1 MPSNI
6 QVFLRPHLIS
16 NHFGSEKTNIKK
28 VKIVPINETLS
39 LCKPNKINGVAKS
52 QPHKYKKGKNIIK
65 EVNFGLKKNN
75 LLYIFFNNL

>member
-1 MPSNI
+1 MKIKSLFLSIFLIPSNI

-39 LCKPNKINGVAKS
+39 ALAPNKSIGVAKS
-52 QPHKYKKGKNIIK
+52 QPHRYKKGINII
-65 EVNFGLKKNN
+65 EEINFGP
-75 LLYIFFNNL
+75 